1 MPPISLLKPIGVFAA
16 YFRPSAINHFPS
28 AIDYM
33 TLKTGLSFLKEH
45 LRLSAIDTSLSAINL
60 SPSAVETM
68 TLRTGLNLLRKQ
80 LRRSA
85 INVSSS
91 AIALS
96 LLAEGIGLTAKAFTP
111 LSKA

>member
-1 MPPISLLKPIGVFAA
+1 M
-16 YFRPSAINHFPS
+16 YYR
-28 AIDYM
+28 
-33 TLKTGLSFLKEH
+33 H
-45 LRLSAIDTSLSAINL
+45 LRPSAIDTSLSAINL
-60 SPSAVETM
+60 SPSAVDTM
-68 TLRTGLNLLRKQ
+68 TLKTGLNLLRKQ

-96 LLAEGIGLTAKAFTP
+96 LLAEGIELTAKAFTP